1 MQPLAGIRVLDF
13 STLLPG
19 PLASLFLA
27 EAGAEVI
34 KVERP
39 GIGDEMRGYEPRFGD
54 DSANFALLNR
64 GKGSVAI
71 DLKSSDALVRLTPLL
86 KTADVLIEQ
95 FRPGVMQRL
104 GLGYEAVRAINN
116 GIIYCS
122 ITGFGQ
128 DGPRANAAG
137 HDLNYLALTGLLSF
151 TADRDDVPTM
161 PPTPIADIAA
171 GSYPAVVNILLAL
184 LQRQLTGQG
193 SRLDISMTDSLF
205 VLAYWGLA
213 GGFAAGRWPRPGSE
227 LVTGGSPRY
236 RIYRTRDGGYVAAA
250 PIEQRFWE
258 NFCPLIGLSEEYCN
272 DRRDPVCTIAAVAA
286 RIAAQPT
293 DHWRHVFA
301 DADACCAVVAT
312 LAEAVN
318 DPHFRSRG
326 LFCCETASAGQT
338 MPALPLPIQEP
349 FRDRVLIKSAPPLGA
364 DNNRVGTAVQRHARQ
379 DRRGGKRR

>member
-1 MQPLAGIRVLDF
+1 MQPLASIRVLDF

-34 KVERP
+34 KIERP
-39 GIGDEMRGYEPRFGD
+39 GVGDEMRGYEPRFGD

-71 DLKSSDALVRLTPLL
+71 DLKSPDALVQLTPLL
-86 KTADVLIEQ
+86 KSADVLIEQ

-104 GLGYEAVRAINN
+104 GLGYDAVRAINN
-116 GIIYCS
+116 RIVYCS

-128 DGPRANAAG
+128 EGPRAAAAG

-151 TADRDDVPTM
+151 AADRDGTPAM

-184 LQRQLTGQG
+184 LQRQLTGEG

-213 GGFAAGRWPRPGSE
+213 GGFAAGRWPRPGGE

-236 RIYRTRDGGYVAAA
+236 RIYQTRDGGYIAAA

-258 NFCPLIGLSEEYCN
+258 NFCPLIGLDEEYRH
-272 DRRDPVCTIAAVAA
+272 DSRDPAGTITAVAA
-286 RIAAQPT
+286 RIAAQST
-293 DHWRHVFA
+293 DHWRKVFA
-301 DADACCAVVAT
+301 GADACCAIVAT

-318 DPHFRSRG
+318 DAHFRGRG
-326 LFCCETASAGQT
+326 LFSRQTTAGAQT
-338 MPALPLPIQEP
+338 MPALPLPIEGA
-349 FRDRVLIKSAPPLGA
+349 FRDRVLSKSAPVLGG
-364 DNNRVGTAVQRHARQ
+364 DN
-379 DRRGGKRR
+379 DRIGVPV